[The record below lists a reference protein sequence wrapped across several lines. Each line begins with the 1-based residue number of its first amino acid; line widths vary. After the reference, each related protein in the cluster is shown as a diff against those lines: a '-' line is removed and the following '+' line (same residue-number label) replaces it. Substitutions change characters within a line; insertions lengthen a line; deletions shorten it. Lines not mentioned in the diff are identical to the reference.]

1 MTFPFQTQQH
11 AYYKSRVRSAQT
23 TSQSRSLV
31 TKQPTARET
40 KLLQTRAT
48 DDLSSHLNRLTHHA
62 ASLTLPGS
70 SSTEH
75 ENEKKKGSNAYSK
88 RSPTFLPTH
97 NTSGDRARII
107 YHVETTRSS
116 GSSRK
121 RTHVTDTRDRRNP
134 MGSTWETA
142 ESRRREAQQARMG
155 NSQCGMGREKAR
167 RVDFLLSD
175 LRVTWG

>member
-1 MTFPFQTQQH
+1 MH
-11 AYYKSRVRSAQT
+11 T
-23 TSQSRSLV
+23 TSLAYEARRQLHSLGHSLLNNQQPV
-31 TKQPTARET
+31 KQNYSKLVPPTTYHLIPIPSQPT
-40 KLLQTRAT
+40 
-48 DDLSSHLNRLTHHA
+48 THHP

-70 SSTEH
+70 SSTETK
-75 ENEKKKGSNAYSK
+75 KKKGSEPK